1 MVLYYILNKLGLGY
15 NYNEIEKVKM
25 NLKHTKTLKK
35 KFFIPTQKDIL
46 NKMYVIKFKNKPRF
60 EKNEIIKI
68 KNSLK
73 SIN

>member
-1 MVLYYILNKLGLGY
+1 
-15 NYNEIEKVKM
+15 M

-46 NKMYVIKFKNKPRF
+46 NKMYIIKFKNKPRF

-73 SIN
+73 SAN